1 MSNQTIEI
9 DADELVRRARE
20 LSSEIKADAI
30 AAEQRGTYS
39 PELHE
44 RFLEAGFYSIFQPKI
59 YGGLEAGLVAQYR
72 TMMEISR
79 ADTGIAWCLTL
90 GTHHTLPLVAH
101 FSEATAE
108 QAFRRN
114 GYVVCPHSINRVGV
128 ATPVDGGFRVSI
140 LSGYNSGSPYSTHA
154 MLNMRIDS
162 GPREGEVIVVLFER
176 DEYTVLDDWGGGR
189 TMALGA
195 SGSNSIEATDVFIP
209 DERTVT
215 WNWFASAFTEGTPG
229 SRSTGNSLYL
239 GNTGAVYHGDLA
251 AVLLGAALGARDAF
265 EELLRTKPRHN
276 PPKVLRAEFRDGQRQ
291 FAQVCRLLDSAQSI
305 LLGTGADYEALNE
318 RAAAGASV
326 TTADHLL
333 LANRMYQVIELAWQA
348 AELMFRASSSGVART
363 GHPIQ
368 RAFLAIQMQRP
379 QSFDNQ
385 ELLELELAQ
394 TYFDIDAADD

>member
-1 MSNQTIEI
+1 MTDQTIQI
-9 DADELVRRARE
+9 DADELVRRARD
-20 LSSEIKADAI
+20 LSGEIKADAI

-44 RFLEAGFYSIFQPKI
+44 RFRDAGFYSIFQPRM
-59 YGGLEAGLVAQYR
+59 YGGLELGLVAQYR
-72 TMMEISR
+72 TMMEVAR

-101 FSEATAE
+101 FPEQTAKW
-108 QAFRRN
+108 AFQD
-114 GYVVCPHSINRVGV
+114 GPVVCPHSINRIGV

-140 LSGYNSGSPYSTHA
+140 RSGYNSGAPYSTHA

-176 DEYTVLDDWGGGR
+176 GDYTVLDDWGGGR

-195 SGSNSIEATDVFIP
+195 SGSNSIEATDVFVP
-209 DERTVT
+209 EERTVT
-215 WNWFASAFTEGTPG
+215 WNWFASAFREGTPG
-229 SRSTGNSLYL
+229 SRSTGNPLYL
-239 GNTGAVYHGDLA
+239 GNVGAVYHGDLG

-276 PPKVLRAEFRDGQRQ
+276 EPASLRSEHRDGQRQ
-291 FAQVCRLLDSAQSI
+291 FAQVCRLLDSARTV
-305 LLGTGADYEALNE
+305 LLATGAEYEALN
-318 RAAAGASV
+318 AAAVAGEPV
-326 TTADHLL
+326 TPADHLF
-333 LANRMYQVIELAWQA
+333 LANRMYAVTDMAWQA
-348 AELMFRASSSGVART
+348 TELMFRASSSGVGRT

-368 RAFLAIQMQRP
+368 RALLAIQMQRP

-385 ELLELELAQ
+385 ELLEIELAS
-394 TYFDIDAADD
+394 TYFADARA